1 MEIQDIGLT
10 DGSVTCKM
18 VTYMSNNLAR
28 TDPLLLYCK
37 ASFFSHSSLFSP
49 GHETLSSDFSNSVS
63 HQGCLQACCKVPL
76 ALA

>member
-18 VTYMSNNLAR
+18 VTYTSNNLAR

-37 ASFFSHSSLFSP
+37 ASFFSVTRLLSP
-49 GHETLSSDFSNSVS
+49 VREIFIL
-63 HQGCLQACCKVPL
+63 
-76 ALA
+76 